1 MFITLKILIMKK
13 LKYLFLLVL
22 MIVVAGAIYVATLD
36 NSYDVMRAKVMKAPL
51 EVVFNNVNDYKNW
64 PSWSPW
70 LEKDTLSKLSYGEI
84 TSGKG
89 ASYSWKSDNK
99 NVGEGSM
106 ETIDATSLESINQRM
121 KSIKP
126 WDSESN
132 IFWTFK
138 PVEEGTEVTW
148 GMNGELD
155 FGEKAY
161 MSLKGGMDKMV
172 GPYYEKGLF
181 KLDSV
186 LQVNM
191 KKYSIDIK
199 GITTRG
205 GGYYLYNTTSCKMDE
220 MSKKMTEMMPIVA
233 MYIEKNKI
241 TMAGPP
247 FTLYHQFDPDNN
259 AVIFSCAVPVAEK
272 VITDKESG
280 IQTGM
285 LKPFKAV
292 KATLNGDYENLKET
306 WETAYK
312 YLTDNK
318 LEPLIGTPALEVYLT
333 DYMTTPNPANWV
345 TEIYVPVRE

>member
-1 MFITLKILIMKK
+1 MKK
-13 LKYLFLLVL
+13 LKYVFLLVL
-22 MIVVAGAIYVATLD
+22 MIVVAGAIYIATLD
-36 NSYDVMRAKVMKAPL
+36 NSYDVTRAKVMKAPL

-70 LEKDTLSKLSYGEI
+70 LEKDTLAQLTYGEI
-84 TSGKG
+84 ESGKG

-121 KSIKP
+121 KSIAP
-126 WDSESN
+126 WESESN
-132 IFWTFK
+132 IYWTFR
-138 PVEEGTEVTW
+138 PVEDSTEVTW
-148 GMNGELD
+148 GIKGELG

-161 MSLKGGMDKMV
+161 ISLKGGMDKMV
-172 GPYYEKGLF
+172 GPYYEKGLL

-191 KKYSIDIK
+191 KKYSIDVN

-220 MSKKMTEMMPIVA
+220 MSKKITEMMPIVA

-247 FTLYHQFDPDNN
+247 FTLYHQFDPENN
-259 AVIFSCAVPVAEK
+259 AVIFSCAVPVTEK
-272 VITDKESG
+272 VITDKDSG

-292 KATLNGDYENLKET
+292 KTTLKGDYENLIEAR
-306 WETAYK
+306 ETAYK
-312 YLTDNK
+312 FLTENS
-318 LEPLIGTPALEVYLT
+318 LEPLVGTPSLEVYLT
-333 DYMTTPNPANWV
+333 APMSSPNPANWL
-345 TEIYVPVRE
+345 TEIYIPVKEYYSPVKE